1 MIVGTKNVPLDELR
15 ENATSVERL
24 IRFSDNLVPRIL
36 RHDKRITDN
45 QRYLVALLL
54 RNITSIQF
62 YKRQELAE
70 ELVKDIKITGV
81 SNLLFDYE
89 DLLMN
94 SNIPKLQKYI
104 MDNQR

>member
-1 MIVGTKNVPLDELR
+1 MSDLDEIY
-15 ENATSVERL
+15 RL
-24 IRFSDNLVPRIL
+24 YARTVYGFLLSKCRNSDI
-36 RHDKRITDN
+36 
-45 QRYLVALLL
+45 
-54 RNITSIQF
+54 
-62 YKRQELAE
+62 AE